1 MEKKLKD
8 KKCKS
13 CGETFTPFRPLQPV
27 CSSKCEGDYKRE
39 QEAAKAGNSKTK
51 PKAKKGIAPI
61 SEKRL
66 GQMAEYRKKRKAFLA
81 KPENHYC
88 PVMKHNTGAHVRV
101 TEIHHKNSRNGDR
114 LNDEDYWLAV
124 SRPGH
129 QWIHSFPKKARLL
142 GWLI

>member
-8 KKCKS
+8 KKCKA
-13 CGETFTPFRPLQPV
+13 CGNTFTPIKSLQMV
-27 CSSKCEGDYKRE
+27 CSTKCGYEYKKKKAEG
-39 QEAAKAGNSKTK
+39 K
-51 PKAKKGIAPI
+51 PKKKQFIAPI
-61 SEKRL
+61 SEKRA
-66 GQMAEYRKKRKAFLA
+66 GEMAEYRKKRKAFLA